1 MLPLSHRLLRRVALA
16 FATVCMLP
24 AVFAQIGT
32 RFPSERKVVADPV
45 TGIPLTFLTS
55 QEQGDSK
62 IYQTHHQWTSDGQW
76 IVFRSNRV
84 RGEAM
89 AVNEK
94 TGDLVQVTE
103 GGYAGMLCLAD
114 NSMTLY
120 FLRAPMEKPAQAVT
134 GAEPATGGQGRGRH
148 EQCRCQQAR
157 TTIRAHCA
165 PPHL

>member
-1 MLPLSHRLLRRVALA
+1 MRCVCASSHPSSDAQPQPPRFMLPLSHRLLRRVALA

-45 TGIPLTFLTS
+45 TGIPVTFLTS

-76 IVFRSNRV
+76 LIFRSNRV
-84 RGEAM
+84 KGEAM

-94 TGDLVQVTE
+94 SGEIVQVTE
-103 GGYAGMLCLAD
+103 GGYTGMLNIARK
-114 NSMTLY
+114 SMKLY
-120 FLRAPMEKPAQAVT
+120 FLRNTIVDSLQRQPGDSSRRQRNLPMQV
-134 GAEPATGGQGRGRH
+134 
-148 EQCRCQQAR
+148 
-157 TTIRAHCA
+157 
-165 PPHL
+165 